1 MYKLRYSK
9 ASPYLRKVLLAA
21 HHLELREKTNLEVAD
36 TSDLHDTLRG
46 QNPTG
51 RILVLIKQDGS
62 ALYDSRIILD
72 FLERQSHHLLF
83 PETSNLRDLA
93 QTKAALAE
101 SLTDSTI
108 LWGYADSFSE
118 GQPSPELWRSHHLQ
132 KTKRGC
138 DYLEQNI
145 SSWIS
150 IQPHTVSSITLAAC
164 LSYLSFRNVYNWTN
178 YRPEFLNWYEEIA
191 TSLPGFEII
200 APDANLDITK

>member
-9 ASPYLRKVLLAA
+9 ASLYLRKILLAA
-21 HHLELREKTNLEVAD
+21 HHLELREKINLEVAD
-36 TSDLHDTLRG
+36 TSDPHDALRG

-51 RILVLIKQDGS
+51 RIPVLIEQDGS
-62 ALYDSRIILD
+62 ALYDSRVILE

-83 PETSNLRDLA
+83 PETGNLRDLA
-93 QTKAALAE
+93 LIQAALAE
-101 SLTDSTI
+101 GLTDYAI
-108 LWGYADSFSE
+108 LWGYADRFSE
-118 GQPSPELWRSHHLQ
+118 GQPPPELWRSQHLQ

-138 DYLEQNI
+138 DYLEKNI
-145 SSWIS
+145 CSWIS
-150 IQPHTVSSITLAAC
+150 IQPHTVSSITLVAC